1 MCTPVGRKRKRL
13 NSSETEE
20 DHQENL
26 DGEGKNQKEG
36 KKPKDAREPRKRLD
50 GEGKQQKADDCVGE
64 TQIDDLSNYF
74 DNVLKCMTP
83 ENKNISDA
91 IQASGKALLDVR
103 QKANDT
109 SMVMIKVDSAK
120 KRVTT
125 IYADQESV
133 CRLESN
139 ILPTCQLKTPPP
151 NTRRPRAP
159 IPRAPHKVKHRRNYG
174 KTWSLRS
181 KTRSPPPV

>member
-13 NSSETEE
+13 NSSENEE
-20 DHQENL
+20 DHRKNL
-26 DGEGKNQKEG
+26 DDEGKN
-36 KKPKDAREPRKRLD
+36 PKDDSAGEPKKKLREPRKKLD
-50 GEGKQQKADDCVGE
+50 CDGKKRKEYDYAGEA
-64 TQIDDLSNYF
+64 QIDDLSNYF

-83 ENKNISDA
+83 ENKNISNA

-103 QKANDT
+103 QKANET

-125 IYADQESV
+125 IYADQETA

-139 ILPTCQLKTPPP
+139 ILPTCELKTPPP
-151 NTRRPRAP
+151 ITRR
-159 IPRAPHKVKHRRNYG
+159 PRAPHKVKHRRNYG
-174 KTWSLRS
+174 KAWSLRS